1 MLIIFVSEKGQPVR
15 PLTRYEASSIIA
27 EAESTNS
34 REKPTIFKAIALRK
48 LKVQRVG
55 TLFYLHRRLNELACQ
70 ERGLAGVPEP
80 NISTSR
86 SQSTPLTPLPP
97 SRASPAVN
105 PTVIDALYSIKTTP
119 YNNSFAARIYG
130 DASREDCTKVIAMDW
145 ETRSPWME
153 LMNDVIDHYSLAQ
166 YDFNVFSVCQHG

>member
-1 MLIIFVSEKGQPVR
+1 MLISFVSAKGQPVR

-27 EAESTNS
+27 EAESNS
-34 REKPTIFKAIALRK
+34 PQKPTIFKAIALRK

-55 TLFYLHRRLNELACQ
+55 TLFYLHGRLNELASQ

-80 NISTSR
+80 NISTPR

-97 SRASPAVN
+97 SRASPTVN
-105 PTVIDALYSIKTTP
+105 PTVVDALYSIKTTR

-130 DASREDCTKVIAMDW
+130 NASREDCTKVIAMDW

-166 YDFNVFSVCQHG
+166 YDFNALSVCQRG